1 MFLQGLKIKK
11 YHLYI
16 ICFLLGIISGVG
28 YSIVMGSNAVPYDEK
43 QLTENIR
50 YAQVESGK
58 LQCTVLVDNAS
69 LYSEPSALTG
79 RIIDRMSKGL
89 KVDYLETVSSQDKDE
104 RYAVV
109 DRELKFR
116 RLFSKMHI
124 IPAETKVFIL
134 RFDDGNGETV
144 GRVIVDGK
152 EYKLDFDTEFL
163 RLPYVGQWKKIEF
176 NGRSGF
182 MKFNDLSDSSLM

>member
-1 MFLQGLKIKK
+1 MFFQGLKIKR
-11 YHLYI
+11 YFVYI
-16 ICFLLGIISGVG
+16 ICFLLGIVG
-28 YSIVMGSNAVPYDEK
+28 GFVYSIVMGSNAVPYDEK
-43 QLTENIR
+43 QITEDIR
-50 YAQVESGK
+50 YARVESGK
-58 LQCTVLVDNAS
+58 LQCTVLVDNAA
-69 LYSEPSALTG
+69 LYSEPSVLTG

-89 KVDYLETVSSQDKDE
+89 KVDYLETISSKDKDD

-116 RLFSKMHI
+116 RLFSKAHI

-134 RFDDGNGETV
+134 RSDDGSGETV
-144 GRVIVDGK
+144 GRVVVDGK